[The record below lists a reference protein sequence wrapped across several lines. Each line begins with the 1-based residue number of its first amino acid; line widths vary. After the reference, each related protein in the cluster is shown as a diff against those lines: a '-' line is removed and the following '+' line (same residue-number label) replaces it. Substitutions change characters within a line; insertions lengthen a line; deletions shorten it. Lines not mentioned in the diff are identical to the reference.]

1 MLPQVPP
8 DTKTLVSTLRTE
20 PGLLHME
27 KNLTTG
33 SVLRNVLYF
42 SLPYLLSYFLQ
53 LLYGMA
59 DLFIIG
65 QYEGAASTTAVSVGS
80 QVMHMIT
87 VMIVGLAMG
96 TTVSI
101 GRAIGAQDH
110 KKISAVIGNT
120 VSLFMAVSV
129 ALMVVFLALV
139 RPIVAVMSTPEEA
152 VPGTTAYLTICFI
165 GIPCI
170 TAYNIISSI
179 FRGLGDSKSPM
190 YFIAV
195 ACVANI
201 ALDYL
206 FIGAMGLGPAGA
218 ALGTTLSQAISVVVS
233 LVVILKRETGIKL
246 HRRDL
251 RPRRGVLQQ
260 ILKIGL
266 PVAFQDG
273 FIQIAFLVITIIANR
288 RGLSDAAAV
297 GIVEKVISFLFLV
310 PSSMLSTV
318 SALGAQNIGAGKHD
332 RAARTLRYAI
342 LIATGFGFCVSI
354 LMQWIAE
361 PVVGLFT
368 TDAVVVVAGGQY
380 IRGYIWD
387 CLFAGIHFSFS
398 GYFCAYGRSEI
409 SFLHNICAI
418 LLMRIP
424 GVYLMSVLFPDT
436 LLPMGLATVCGSVL
450 SVLICVG
457 AYLYLKRRGCFSGAA
472 VRA

>member
-1 MLPQVPP
+1 
-8 DTKTLVSTLRTE
+8 
-20 PGLLHME
+20 ME

-53 LLYGMA
+53 TLYGMA

-65 QYEGAASTTAVSVGS
+65 QFEGAASTTAVSVGS

-87 VMIVGLAMG
+87 VMVVGLAMG
-96 TTVSI
+96 STVSI
-101 GRAIGAQDH
+101 GRAIGAGERERL
-110 KKISAVIGNT
+110 SAVIGNT
-120 VSLFMAVSV
+120 ISLFMVVSV
-129 ALMVVFLALV
+129 ALMAVLVLLV
-139 RPIVAVMSTPEEA
+139 RPIVAIMSTPAEA
-152 VPGTTAYLTICFI
+152 VAGTTAYLTICFI

-179 FRGLGDSKSPM
+179 FRGMGDSKSPM

-201 ALDYL
+201 VLDYL
-206 FIGAMGLGPAGA
+206 FIGVCGLGPAGA
-218 ALGTTLSQAISVVVS
+218 ALGTTLAQAISVAVS
-233 LVVILKRETGIKL
+233 LWVILRQQKGIRL
-246 HRRDL
+246 RRRDL
-251 RPRRGVLQQ
+251 KPQRPVLRQV
-260 ILKIGL
+260 LKIGL
-266 PVAFQDG
+266 PVALQDG
-273 FIQIAFLVITIIANR
+273 FIQIAFIVITIIANR
-288 RGLSDAAAV
+288 RGLNDAAAV

-332 RAARTLRYAI
+332 RAARTLGYAI
-342 LIATGFGFCVSI
+342 MIAAGFGFCISI
-354 LMQWIAE
+354 VMQWIAE

-368 TDAVVVVAGGQY
+368 TDAVVIAAGGQY

-409 SFLHNICAI
+409 SFFHNLCAI

-424 GVYLMSVLFPDT
+424 GVYLTSLLFPHS
-436 LLPMGLATVCGSVL
+436 LFPMGLATVGGSLV
-450 SVLICVG
+450 SVLICV
-457 AYLYLKRRGCFSGAA
+457 AAFLYLKRKGCFGGMPAQ
-472 VRA
+472 V